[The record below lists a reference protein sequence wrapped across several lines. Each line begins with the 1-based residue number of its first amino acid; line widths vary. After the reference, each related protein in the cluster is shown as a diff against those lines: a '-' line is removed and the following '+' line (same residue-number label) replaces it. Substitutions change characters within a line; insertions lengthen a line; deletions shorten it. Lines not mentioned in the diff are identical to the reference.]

1 MPADAGGGG
10 LIRPTF
16 AMLVRGM
23 REYRAAVLPVTMI
36 AILALGVFTF
46 LSIADEV
53 AEGEIHTI
61 DETLFLIFRSASDMA
76 DPLGPPWL
84 EEAAAEITALGGY
97 PVILLAVLVVTGLLL
112 ITRRYGP
119 ALYTVVSVASGA
131 AVSQVLKDH
140 FERPRPDIVEHLDA
154 VHTASFPSG
163 HAMVGTVAY
172 LTLAALV
179 TRFFDDGWVRAYV
192 IAVAVAMSVLI
203 GLTRI
208 YLGVHW
214 PSDVAAGWALGT
226 AWASFTWLFVSAL
239 QYRRHRK
246 AMRDEA
252 DGTKA
257 AAGGFSGEEPFR
269 PMPPRRST
277 EQDVTEAR

>member
-1 MPADAGGGG
+1 M
-10 LIRPTF
+10 IRPTVT
-16 AMLVRGM
+16 MLVRGM
-23 REYRAAVLPVTMI
+23 REYRAAVLPVTML
-36 AILALGVFTF
+36 AILAFGVFSF
-46 LSIADEV
+46 FSIADEV
-53 AEGEIHTI
+53 AEGEIREI
-61 DETLFLIFRSASDMA
+61 DETLFLIFRHATDTA

-97 PVILLAVLVVTGLLL
+97 PVIILAVLVVTGLLL

-119 ALYTVVSVASGA
+119 ALYTVVSVGSGA
-131 AVSQVLKDH
+131 AVSQVLKSY
-140 FERPRPDIVEHLDA
+140 FERPRPDIVDHLDV

-179 TRFFDDGWVRAYV
+179 TRFFDNWYVRAYV
-192 IAVAVAMSVLI
+192 IAVAFAMSVLI

-226 AWASFTWLFVSAL
+226 AWASLAWLLVSAL
-239 QYRRHRK
+239 QYRRYRK
-246 AMRDEA
+246 TMRHGA

-257 AAGGFSGEEPFR
+257 AAGAVSRE
-269 PMPPRRST
+269 
-277 EQDVTEAR
+277 